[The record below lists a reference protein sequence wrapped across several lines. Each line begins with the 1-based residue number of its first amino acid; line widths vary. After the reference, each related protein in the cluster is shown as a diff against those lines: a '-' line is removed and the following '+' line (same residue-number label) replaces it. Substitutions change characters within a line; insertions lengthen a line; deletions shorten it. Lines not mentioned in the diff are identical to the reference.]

1 MLIQPC
7 LVLDA
12 VGVGCEGLA
21 HTQLRPS
28 DPTRSTTTM
37 IDPGA
42 LGTLTIGLEAVRL
55 DNEANDNPRR
65 ATRPAVS
72 RRQRRAVF
80 VAVAGWLR
88 LVADRLD
95 RPADRTGFAT
105 R

>member
-1 MLIQPC
+1 
-7 LVLDA
+7 
-12 VGVGCEGLA
+12 
-21 HTQLRPS
+21 
-28 DPTRSTTTM
+28 M

-42 LGTLTIGLEAVRL
+42 LGTLTIGLETVRL

-65 ATRPAVS
+65 TTRHVVN

-95 RPADRTGFAT
+95 RSPDRSGFAT

>member
-1 MLIQPC
+1 
-7 LVLDA
+7 
-12 VGVGCEGLA
+12 
-21 HTQLRPS
+21 
-28 DPTRSTTTM
+28 
-37 IDPGA
+37 
-42 LGTLTIGLEAVRL
+42 
-55 DNEANDNPRR
+55 
-65 ATRPAVS
+65 VS

>member
-1 MLIQPC
+1 
-7 LVLDA
+7 
-12 VGVGCEGLA
+12 
-21 HTQLRPS
+21 
-28 DPTRSTTTM
+28 M

-42 LGTLTIGLEAVRL
+42 LGTLSIGLESIRL

-65 ATRPAVS
+65 ATRRVAS

-95 RPADRTGFAT
+95 RQAADRTGFAT

>member
-1 MLIQPC
+1 MLIQQR
-7 LVLDA
+7 LVLDLAA
-12 VGVGCEGLA
+12 VACDRC
-21 HTQLRPS
+21 HTQFRPS

-42 LGTLTIGLEAVRL
+42 LGTLTIGLESIRL

-65 ATRPAVS
+65 ATRRVAS
-72 RRQRRAVF
+72 RRQQRAVF

-95 RPADRTGFAT
+95 RPAGQAGLAAR
-105 R
+105 